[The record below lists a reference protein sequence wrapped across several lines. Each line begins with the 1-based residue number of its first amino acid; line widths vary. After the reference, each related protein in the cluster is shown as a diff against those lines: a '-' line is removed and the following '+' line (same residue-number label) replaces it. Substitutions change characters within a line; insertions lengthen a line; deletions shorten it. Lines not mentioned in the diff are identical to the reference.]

1 MPLFEVALIQQPSE
15 KEREEGAQETLVMSP
30 TPVIAK
36 DQQTAGV
43 AAVMQ
48 NKEKIT
54 CDIARVQVLV
64 RPFA

>member
-1 MPLFEVALIQQPSE
+1 MPLFEVALIQKPTK
-15 KEREEGAQETLVMSP
+15 KEEEEGKSETLVLSP

-36 DQQTAGV
+36 DSQSAGV
-43 AAVMQ
+43 CAVMA

-54 CDIARVQVLV
+54 TDLSRVEVLV